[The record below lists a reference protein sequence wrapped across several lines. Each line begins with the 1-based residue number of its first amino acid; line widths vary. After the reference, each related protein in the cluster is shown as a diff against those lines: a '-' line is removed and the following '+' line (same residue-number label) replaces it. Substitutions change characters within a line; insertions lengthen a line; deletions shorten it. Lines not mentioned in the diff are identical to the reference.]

1 MTSGFISRRGS
12 TLGAPKAPSI
22 KPTTFPAPYQGINAV
37 DSLASLDANQACTY
51 STNLIPEGRG
61 LRVRSGYQQFATT
74 IDGGNDIRTVV
85 PFQASVTANDKLFV
99 MTQNGI
105 FDITA
110 GGAIGAT
117 VLAFATVD
125 GTSGIGI
132 WTNFVIDNGSHVC
145 IYADETNGLYRYTEG
160 GAWVRYIVG
169 DLTVDGGGH
178 LAVAAN
184 LVFVMQFKSRLWFV
198 ERSSGRAWYLVA
210 GAITGVCTLFNLG
223 NKFNHGGAAVGIWS
237 WTIDGG
243 SGLDDLMVALSAGGD
258 VLIYKGTDPASA
270 STFGAVG
277 QYFIGP
283 VPAGRRQASNFGG
296 ELFIL
301 SQYGVLPM
309 SALIAGRPVD
319 EQDVYASR
327 NISPLITTDMN
338 NFRTQRGWEMRN
350 IPGENV
356 FLVSTP
362 KQSNFPYKQYA
373 RSSKSRGWGIYQ
385 NLPYLTGDTWQGS
398 FYFGSTGGVV
408 YKITGN
414 TDGVTLAGANGIDI
428 QWTLLTAFSEF
439 GETSLYHRIQFI
451 RPVFRAA
458 GVPTLAVQ
466 SRYDYNTDD
475 VTGAAASVA
484 VTSYLWDGSSSLWDT
499 ALWGGDSTTVQ
510 SVSAGSGIGRAMG
523 IGMIG
528 SSHAET
534 MLIRIDVLFDSG
546 GPL

>member
-1 MTSGFISRRGS
+1 MPAGV
-12 TLGAPKAPSI
+12 PKPPAI
-22 KPTTFPAPYQGINAV
+22 KPSTFPAPYQGINAV
-37 DSLASLDANQACTY
+37 DPLASLDANQACTY

-61 LRVRSGYQQFATT
+61 LRVRSGYKQFATG
-74 IDGGNDIRTVV
+74 IDGTQTILTVM

-99 MTQNGI
+99 TTTNGI

-110 GGAIGAT
+110 GGVIGAAAI
-117 VLAFATVD
+117 AFATVD

-132 WTNFVIDNGSHVC
+132 WTNFVIDNGAHVC
-145 IYADETNGLYRYTEG
+145 IYADETNGIYEYTEG
-160 GAWVRYIVG
+160 GAWARITGAQITGVNPN
-169 DLTVDGGGH
+169 
-178 LAVAAN
+178 N

-198 ERSSGRAWYLVA
+198 ERNCGRGWYLPV
-210 GAITGVCTLFNLG
+210 GAVIGAATRFDFG
-223 NKFNHGGAAVGIWS
+223 NKFNHGGSLVGMWS

-243 SGLDDLMVALSAGGD
+243 SGLDDLLVGVSAGGD
-258 VLIYKGTDPASA
+258 VLIYKGTDPTSA

-327 NISPLITTDMN
+327 NISPLISTDMN

-356 FLVSTP
+356 FLVATP
-362 KQSNFPYKQYA
+362 KQTNFPYKQYA
-373 RSSKSRGWGIYQ
+373 RSSKSRGWGIWQ
-385 NLPYLTGDTWQGS
+385 DVPYVTGDTWQGS
-398 FYFGSTGGVV
+398 FYVGSTGGVV
-408 YKITGN
+408 YRITGN
-414 TDGVTLAGANGIDI
+414 TDAVTLAGTGGVNI
-428 QWTLLTAFSEF
+428 QFSLLTAFSEF
-439 GETSLYHRIQFI
+439 GETSLYHQVQFI

-458 GVPTLAVQ
+458 AAPTLSTQA
-466 SRYDYNTDD
+466 RYDYNTDD
-475 VTGAAASVA
+475 VTGGSVSTAITTYTWDAAA
-484 VTSYLWDGSSSLWDT
+484 SLWDT
-499 ALWGGDSTTVQ
+499 ALWGGDSTTIQ
-510 SVSAGSGIGRAMG
+510 SVSAGNGIGRAMG
-523 IGMIG
+523 IAILGT
-528 SSHAET
+528 SQAET
-534 MLIRIDVLFDSG
+534 ILVRIDILFTSG